1 MVEVG
6 GLLAYDV
13 LWREHVSNEV
23 DSVENIV
30 SCVYLQYHMFGVPI
44 YNILETLRC
53 QKADYQQY
61 CSISVFYHGNFPKR
75 LFQWSA
81 VQSRL
86 HNNNAFCYL
95 IWSCVIMFLLI
106 FNMQFNKF
114 RLSDSVVSSSQSF
127 VMVSTNTRS
136 SAVFSQSQSG
146 EEVKFSSVF
155 CLFINN
161 PALFLSFLLSSLLNF
176 LIIVS

>member
-6 GLLAYDV
+6 GLVAYDV

-44 YNILETLRC
+44 YNTLETLRC

-75 LFQWSA
+75 LFQWYP

-86 HNNNAFCYL
+86 HNSNAFRYL

-106 FNMQFNKF
+106 FNM
-114 RLSDSVVSSSQSF
+114 
-127 VMVSTNTRS
+127 
-136 SAVFSQSQSG
+136 
-146 EEVKFSSVF
+146 
-155 CLFINN
+155 
-161 PALFLSFLLSSLLNF
+161 
-176 LIIVS
+176 

>member
-81 VQSRL
+81 VQSRRTTIMHFVIWFGHVSL
-86 HNNNAFCYL
+86 CFYL
-95 IWSCVIMFLLI
+95 FSICSLTNSDFQILWSALLNHLLWLKLTPDHQLCFL
-106 FNMQFNKF
+106 NHKVE
-114 RLSDSVVSSSQSF
+114 R
-127 VMVSTNTRS
+127 R
-136 SAVFSQSQSG
+136 
-146 EEVKFSSVF
+146 
-155 CLFINN
+155 
-161 PALFLSFLLSSLLNF
+161 LSSLQCSVF
-176 LIIVS
+176 SLIIQLFFSLFCFLLCLTF